1 MFLKGIYNSICFFF
15 FEITNDQCFVR
26 PTNEEL
32 VDQEK
37 AVLLTKSDDDSEY
50 CELDIQLYPEYKI
63 QAFCMVCS
71 VDKIEIFQGLSKEYL
86 ETIYGERLME
96 EDYLDDQLKTYR
108 YDVELQKSGITRLTI
123 KVIAIL
129 YEQTTNSK
137 FLLYS
142 FSLKV

>member
-1 MFLKGIYNSICFFF
+1 MFLF

-129 YEQTTNSK
+129 YEQTTNSN

>member
-1 MFLKGIYNSICFFF
+1 M
-15 FEITNDQCFVR
+15 
-26 PTNEEL
+26 
-32 VDQEK
+32 
-37 AVLLTKSDDDSEY
+37 LTKSDDDSEY

-129 YEQTTNSK
+129 YEQTTNSN